1 MEFENNLPIYLQVV
15 EEIKRLLL
23 NGELKTGEKLWSAR
37 DMAIRYKINPNTA
50 ARVYKE
56 LEQEELCFT
65 KRGMGTY
72 LTEDKTAVERL
83 RRERAEALCTNFV
96 KGFQNLGF
104 SSEEMRVYFEQAVTA
119 ICEEE

>member
-72 LTEDKTAVERL
+72 LTEDKTVVERL
-83 RRERAEALCTNFV
+83 RRERAEALCANFV